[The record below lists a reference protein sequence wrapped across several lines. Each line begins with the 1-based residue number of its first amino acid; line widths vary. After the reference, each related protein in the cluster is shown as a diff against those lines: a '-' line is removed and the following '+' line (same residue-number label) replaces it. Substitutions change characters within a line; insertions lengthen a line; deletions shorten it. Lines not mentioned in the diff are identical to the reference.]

1 MGDGFGRTAG
11 QMRAR
16 RSTSPYLRSTP
27 VELAEQIEIL
37 LVEDNPLD
45 AELTMRG
52 LKDEKLANNITWVKD
67 GQQALDYI
75 FRQGAYAERE
85 NFRPRL
91 ILLDLKMPR
100 VDGIEVLRAIRAD
113 ESTKRIPVVIM
124 TSSQEESDVVSSYD
138 LGVNSYIVK
147 PIDFSSL
154 TEIARRAGF
163 YWLAVNRPAQ
173 R

>member
-1 MGDGFGRTAG
+1 MAG
-11 QMRAR
+11 ERG
-16 RSTSPYLRSTP
+16 
-27 VELAEQIEIL
+27 IDIL
-37 LVEDNPLD
+37 LVEDNPD
-45 AELTMRG
+45 HAQFT
-52 LKDEKLANNITWVKD
+52 LKVLSTDKGVGRTFWVKD

-75 FRQGAYAERE
+75 FRQGDYAERE
-85 NFRPRL
+85 HFRPRL

-100 VDGIEVLRAIRAD
+100 VDGIEVLKAIRAD
-113 ESTKRIPVVIM
+113 ENTKRIPVVIM